1 MKIKILGCG
10 PSFGVPSLNRGFGSC
25 DPKNPKNFRLRSSAL
40 IQNNGKN
47 ILIDSGPD
55 IRLQLLRAGSPKL
68 DAVLYSH
75 AHYDHMGGADDLR
88 TALVENQEVLPL
100 YLSETDLK
108 MFQNMFH
115 YIFEMPNQPFETH
128 IIYPYQSFS
137 VQDIE
142 ILPIPQKH
150 GTGQSVGYRIGD
162 VAYCTDVVEIEKR
175 AFDLLSDLK
184 VLILGVVTSVPN
196 PKHIHTEQA
205 LQWIERIKPERTYF
219 THMGTR
225 MDYETLSRELP
236 SYVRPAYD
244 EMEIEI

>member
-115 YIFEMPNQPFETH
+115 WH
-128 IIYPYQSFS
+128 SQSL
-137 VQDIE
+137 QEDC
-142 ILPIPQKH
+142 K
-150 GTGQSVGYRIGD
+150 D
-162 VAYCTDVVEIEKR
+162 
-175 AFDLLSDLK
+175 
-184 VLILGVVTSVPN
+184 
-196 PKHIHTEQA
+196 HTFCCKQ
-205 LQWIERIKPERTYF
+205 
-219 THMGTR
+219 
-225 MDYETLSRELP
+225 
-236 SYVRPAYD
+236 
-244 EMEIEI
+244 